1 MEWKLINKRTQQ
13 DKVGNLLQFDGGVV
27 PKKCQ
32 SCKSDLESKITLKQM
47 KQTIP
52 YFKCNDCKF
61 ETADGGQALWHEHEE
76 SAHTIEFTTG
86 EKVLEI
92 NKVIEN
98 PPKIIKEADDVIILC
113 SECYDKKY

>member
-1 MEWKLINKRTQQ
+1 M
-13 DKVGNLLQFDGGVV
+13 GNLLQVDGGVV

-32 SCKSDLESKITLKQM
+32 SCKSDLESKITLKEM

-98 PPKIIKEADDVIILC
+98 PPKIIKEDDDVIILC